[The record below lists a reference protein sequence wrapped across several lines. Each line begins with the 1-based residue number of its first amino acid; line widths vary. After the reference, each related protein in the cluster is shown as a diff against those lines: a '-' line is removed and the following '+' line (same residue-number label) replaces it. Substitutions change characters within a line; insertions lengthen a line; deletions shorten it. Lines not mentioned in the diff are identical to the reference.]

1 MSDCTQTRLPF
12 HPCRR
17 RGVHADFG
25 GSRISSDG
33 GALLLREVDSRTG
46 IIARA
51 AACFQDHRHPS
62 FIEHPLEV
70 LVRQRVFG
78 QCLGYEDL
86 NDHDALQR
94 DGLFALCAGQS
105 DLHGEQRRFE
115 ADQGKAIGSSSTLN
129 RLELALPEP
138 GGETPQI
145 DRYHRITF
153 DPEAGENLF
162 IDHFAAS
169 YRRAPKRIILDLD
182 ATDDQVHGGQEGRHF
197 MRYYDHYCYLSLYIF
212 SGDHLLWAQL
222 RTADQ
227 PGYAGSLAAVARIIT
242 RLREQHGWWKTKF
255 VVRGDSGFSTDDL
268 MDWCERTPRVWY
280 VLGLQK
286 NSRLNAAVADKSE
299 AVVTQVSETGEAC
312 QRYGDFEYRTLKTWS
327 RSRRVVAKVEALPP
341 SDAHPDTKA
350 NPRYVVTSL
359 PASQY
364 SARAV
369 YRRHYCPRGD
379 MENRI
384 KEQQLCLFADRTST
398 RRFWS
403 NQIRLWWASV
413 AYLLMSA
420 LRRLALARTSLAR
433 AACSTI
439 RERLLKIGATVR
451 ATTRTIWIHLSGH
464 HPAEPVFRQAAWAL
478 APPG

>member
-1 MSDCTQTRLPF
+1 MAECTQTRLSF

-17 RGVHADFG
+17 RGVHADFS

-51 AACFQDHRHPS
+51 VDCFQDHRHAS

-105 DLHGEQRRFE
+105 DLYGAQRRRV
-115 ADQGKAIGSSSTLN
+115 ADRGKAIGSSSTLN

-138 GGETPQI
+138 GGDTPQI

-153 DPEAGENLF
+153 NPESGENLF
-162 IDHFAAS
+162 IDIFAAS
-169 YRRAPKRIILDLD
+169 HRRAPKRIILDLD
-182 ATDDQVHGGQEGRHF
+182 ATDDQLHGDQEGRHF
-197 MRYYDHYCYLSLYIF
+197 MGYYDHYCYLPLYIF

-227 PGYAGSLAAVARIIT
+227 PGHAGSLAAVERIIT
-242 RLREQHGWWKTKF
+242 RLREQHGWWRTTF
-255 VVRGDSGFSTDDL
+255 VIRGDSGFSTDGL
-268 MDWCERTPRVWY
+268 MDWCERTTRVQY

-286 NSRLNAAVADKSE
+286 NSRLNARVADESK
-299 AVVTQVSETGEAC
+299 AVVSQVTETGEAC
-312 QRYGDFEYRTLKTWS
+312 QRYRDFEYRTLKTWS
-327 RSRRVVAKVEALPP
+327 RSRRVVAKVEALPA
-341 SDAHPDTKA
+341 SDAHPAIKA

-359 PASQY
+359 PASRY
-364 SARAV
+364 SARAI

>member
-1 MSDCTQTRLPF
+1 MTECIQTRLPF

-33 GALLLREVDSRTG
+33 GALLLREVDHRTG

-51 AACFQDHRHPS
+51 TGCFHDYRHPS

-94 DGLFALCAGQS
+94 DGLFALCAGRS
-105 DLHGEQRRFE
+105 DLHGEQRRHE
-115 ADQGKAIGSSSTLN
+115 ADCGKAIGSSSTLN
-129 RLELALPEP
+129 RLELALPAP
-138 GGETPQI
+138 GGETPRI

-153 DPEAGENLF
+153 DPEAGANLF
-162 IDHFAAS
+162 IDVFAAS

-182 ATDDQVHGGQEGRHF
+182 ATDDQLHGDQEGRHF
-197 MRYYDHYCYLSLYIF
+197 MGYYDHYCYLPLYIF

-227 PGYAGSLAAVARIIT
+227 PGYAGSLAAVQRIIT
-242 RLREQHGWWKTKF
+242 RLREQYGWQRTTF
-255 VVRGDSGFSTDDL
+255 IIRGDSGFSTDGL

-286 NSRLNAAVADKSE
+286 NSRLNAMVADESKT
-299 AVVTQVSETGEAC
+299 VVAQARETGEAC
-312 QRYGDFEYRTLKTWS
+312 QHYSDFEYRTLKTWS
-327 RSRRVVAKVEALPP
+327 RSRRVVAKVEALPA
-341 SDAHPDTKA
+341 SYAHADMKA
-350 NPRYVVTSL
+350 NPRYVVTTL
-359 PASQY
+359 PASRY

-413 AYLLMSA
+413 AYLVMSA
-420 LRRLALARTSLAR
+420 LRRLALARTNLAR

-439 RERLLKIGATVR
+439 RQRLLKIGATIH
-451 ATTRTIWIHLSGH
+451 ATTRNIWIHLSGN
-464 HPAEPVFRQAAWAL
+464 HPAEAVFRQAAWAL